1 MMLIHPEHLLALHRN
16 EVLRR
21 QREREW
27 AFVTTNRP
35 QADDDHGDRV
45 SDRADR

>member
-1 MMLIHPEHLLALHRN
+1 MLIHPEHLLALHRN

-21 QREREW
+21 QREFEW
-27 AFVTTNRP
+27 ANSTTHPP
-35 QADDDHGDRV
+35 QSDDDRGDRV